1 MPVSTFRQGMS
12 PKKKK
17 AKKGSLV
24 RVDDEVSFRAPVKKK
39 TPMVIKRH
47 GRPRPPG
54 LVVSDE
60 IPRHIIFQDGVDKR
74 LPEADQKAAKKIMA
88 EARKK
93 GAKSM
98 QNFPKITTQPK
109 IRRPAND
116 WVTALKR
123 WNERQNS
130 GSWCIPRKGTIS
142 HAEVRSLM
150 G

>member
-1 MPVSTFRQGMS
+1 MPVSKFRQGLS

-39 TPMVIKRH
+39 PMVIKRH
-47 GRPRPPG
+47 SRPRPPG

-74 LPEADQKAAKKIMA
+74 QSEADQKAAKKLMA

-93 GAKSM
+93 GPKSL
-98 QNFPKITTQPK
+98 QNLPKITTQPK
-109 IRRPAND
+109 TKRPAND
-116 WVTALKR
+116 WVSALKA

-130 GSWCIPRKGTIS
+130 GSWCIPRKGTIA
-142 HAEVRSLM
+142 HAEVRDLM